1 MSESLTIQA
10 NTVLT
15 LLRRL
20 PPRERLRVIAQAL
33 PEAERELE
41 PSILST
47 TPDEC
52 DEATLTTAETAW
64 EYDLLERG
72 LLSEIPRPLSPSEYP
87 LPEPI
92 TVQGTPLSQHI
103 IAERR

>member
-1 MSESLTIQA
+1 MSDAIVSQA

-41 PSILST
+41 
-47 TPDEC
+47 TPAPPPAPAEWD
-52 DEATLTTAETAW
+52 DVTLAAAEAQFRQRLVEV
-64 EYDLLERG
+64 G
-72 LLSEIPRPLSPSEYP
+72 LLAEIKEPLLPSERK

-92 TVQGTPLSQHI
+92 EVPGIPLSEII